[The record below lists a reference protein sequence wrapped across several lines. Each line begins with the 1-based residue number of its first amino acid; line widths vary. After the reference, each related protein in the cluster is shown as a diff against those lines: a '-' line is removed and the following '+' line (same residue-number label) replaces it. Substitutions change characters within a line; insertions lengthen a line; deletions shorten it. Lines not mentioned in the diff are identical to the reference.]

1 MTFSNFVNLYPI
13 SKTLRFELRPI
24 GKTAD
29 NFETNRL
36 LETDKTLADNYK
48 KVKGYIDRYHRAFIE
63 RTLADFH
70 LDGVKEYAELYY
82 TPKCK
87 KKPKETEEAKK
98 ARETIEKEIN
108 KSEESMRK
116 DIAQKLKSS
125 PEYKKLGKEEMIKE
139 LLPSFVNDEEKEI
152 VESFKGFTTYFKGFF
167 TNRENMYSSKAKST
181 AIAYRCIND
190 NLPKFLDNCR
200 TFEKIKVSLSAELGE
215 LNMKFKGL
223 CGCKAEDI
231 FSVDYFSFVL
241 TQSGIDNYNQI
252 IGGYTN
258 SDGKKVKG
266 LNEYINLH
274 NQKTNDKLPQLKTLF
289 KQILSERST
298 VSFLPEKFTEDDEMR
313 SAVNKAYLTGDGET
327 KAFSETIKEIKELFD
342 TFSDFDLNE
351 IYIKNDA
358 AVTNLS
364 QKLTG
369 YWGTV
374 QESWFDEY
382 DSAKLKAKKI
392 TGKYEEDRRKEY
404 KKIKSFSL
412 AEIENRTDCKN
423 KNQSVAEYYC
433 STVADAVQQI
443 YDTYS
448 AAEGLL
454 TNVYQEEK
462 AFAKNDEAI
471 KLVKD
476 FLDSIKALQDI
487 IKPLLGSGKEADK
500 DESFYGK
507 FANLYTDL
515 QGINSLYDMVRNY
528 VTKKPYSTDKIKLN
542 FGNSQLLHGWD
553 RNKEIDCHTIILRK
567 NGMYYLA
574 VMTKKHNK
582 LFEGDSC
589 KGHGYEKMVYK
600 LLADPKKMLPKVFFA
615 KSNIDYYA
623 PSDEIMDIYQ
633 NKKFTKDN
641 NFNLSCCHK
650 MIDFYKEAIAKHPE
664 WNEYGFIFKE
674 TNEYR
679 NIGEFYN
686 DVKMQGYNVSF
697 VNVSESFINEQIEAG
712 NLYLFRIYNKDF
724 SEKSKGKP
732 NLHTLYFKALFDER
746 NLRDLVFQ
754 LNGRAE
760 MFYREPSIKKG
771 DIITHTANEPIKNKN
786 QSLEKKAST
795 FTYDIIKDKRY
806 TVPKFFLHLPIT
818 LNFKA
823 NGVERLNDMV
833 CDELKK
839 SDDNYIIGIDRG
851 ERNLIYICVI
861 NSRGEIVEQKSLN
874 EIVSEYNGTSYSVDY
889 HQKLDECEIEREKA
903 RQNWT
908 TVNSIKELKEGY
920 ISQVVHEICR
930 LVLKYNA
937 IIAMEDL
944 NSGFKNSRIKVEK
957 QVYQRF
963 ENQLISKLRFL
974 ASKDTDIEKEG
985 GILKA
990 YQLTEKKDDSKLQ
1003 SQNGIIFFVP
1013 AWLTSKIDPV
1023 TGFVDLLKPKHT
1035 SVNSTKDFIERF
1047 NFIRYNFDEDFF
1059 EFDFHYDNF
1068 PKGVT
1073 DFKKHWT
1080 VCTYGE
1086 RIEFFR
1092 NKQKNNEPDNRTIQ
1106 LTEEFKSLFKAHGI
1120 DYRSED
1126 LKAEILNQ
1134 EKTEFFKE
1142 FIRLLRLTLQM
1153 RNSQS
1158 KSKIDYLISPVK
1170 SPDGTFYCSNSVDP
1184 SLPQD
1189 ADANGAYNIARKALW
1204 AIENMKTNET
1214 QKPRLSIS
1222 NKEWLEY
1229 TQK

>member
-13 SKTLRFELRPI
+13 SKTLRFELQPI

-98 ARETIEKEIN
+98 ARETIEKEMN

-152 VESFKGFTTYFKGFF
+152 VESFKGFTTYFTGFF

-200 TFEKIKVSLSAELGE
+200 TFEKIKVSLSAELAE

-252 IGGYTN
+252 IGGYIN

-298 VSFLPEKFTEDDEMR
+298 VSFLPKKFAEDDEMR

-342 TFSDFDLNE
+342 AFSDFDLNG

-382 DSAKLKAKKI
+382 DSAKLKSKKL
-392 TGKYEEDRRKEY
+392 TEKYEEDRRKEY

-412 AEIENRTDCKN
+412 AEIESRTDCEN
-423 KNQSVAEYYC
+423 KNQSVAEYYR

-476 FLDSIKALQDI
+476 FLDSIKALQGI

-528 VTKKPYSTDKIKLN
+528 VTKKPYSNDKIKLN
-542 FGNSQLLHGWD
+542 FENSQLLHGWD
-553 RNKEIDCHTIILRK
+553 RNKETDYHTIILRK

-574 VMTKKHNK
+574 IMTKKHNK

-600 LLADPKKMLPKVFFA
+600 LLPGPNKMLPKVFFA

-633 NKKFTKDN
+633 NKKFTKDD

-697 VNVSESFINEQIEAG
+697 VDVSESFINEQIEAG

-806 TVPKFFLHLPIT
+806 TVPKFFLHLSIT

-823 NGVERLNDMV
+823 NGVERLNDTV

-990 YQLTEKKDDSKLQ
+990 YQLTNKDDSKLQ

-1047 NFIRYNFDEDFF
+1047 NFIRYNSDEDFF

-1204 AIENMKTNET
+1204 AIENMKANET

>member
-1 MTFSNFVNLYPI
+1 MTFSNFVNLYSI
-13 SKTLRFELRPI
+13 SKTLRFELRPV

-29 NFETNRL
+29 NFENNRL
-36 LETDKTLADNYK
+36 LETDKALADNYK
-48 KVKGYIDRYHRAFIE
+48 KVKGYIDRYHRDFIE
-63 RTLADFH
+63 RTLADFQ

-82 TPKCK
+82 TPKRNK
-87 KKPKETEEAKK
+87 KETSEEANKVNDVETKIGK
-98 ARETIEKEIN
+98 AEEK
-108 KSEESMRK
+108 MRK
-116 DIAQKLKSS
+116 AIAQKLKSS

-152 VESFKGFTTYFKGFF
+152 VESFKGFTTYFTGFF
-167 TNRENMYSSKAKST
+167 TNRENMYTSEAKST

-200 TFEKIKVSLSAELGE
+200 TFEKIKASLSPDTLAELDMNFE
-215 LNMKFKGL
+215 GL

-231 FSVDYFSFVL
+231 FGVDYFSFVL

-252 IGGYTN
+252 IGGYTT
-258 SDGKKVKG
+258 SDGEKVKG

-274 NQKTNDKLPQLKTLF
+274 NQQTDDKLPQLKTLF

-313 SAVNKAYLTGDGET
+313 SAVNKAYSTGDGET
-327 KAFSETIKEIKELFD
+327 KAFSETIKEIKKLFD
-342 TFSDFDLNE
+342 AFSDFDLNG

-358 AVTNLS
+358 AVTDLS

-374 QESWFDEY
+374 QESLFNEY
-382 DSAKLKAKKI
+382 DSAKLKSKKI
-392 TGKYEEDRRKEY
+392 TENYEENRRKEY

-412 AEIENRTDCKN
+412 AEIDSRTNGENK
-423 KNQSVAEYYC
+423 KQSIAEYYRN
-433 STVADAVQQI
+433 TVADTVQQI
-443 YDTYS
+443 NDTYS

-454 TNVYQEEK
+454 TNVYQEKK

-476 FLDSIKALQDI
+476 FLDSIKALQGI

-500 DESFYGK
+500 DESFYGI
-507 FANLYTDL
+507 FTNLYTDL

-528 VTKKPYSTDKIKLN
+528 VTKKPYSSDKIKLN
-542 FGNSQLLHGWD
+542 FENSKLLDGWD
-553 RNKEIDCHTIILRK
+553 RNKEKDYHTIILRK
-567 NGMYYLA
+567 DDMYYLA

-600 LLADPKKMLPKVFFA
+600 LLPGPNKMLPKVFFA

-623 PSDEIMDIYQ
+623 PSDEIIDIYR
-633 NKKFTKDN
+633 NEKFKKGD

-664 WNEYGFIFKE
+664 WNEYSFIFKE

-697 VNVSESFINEQIEAG
+697 VNVSESFINEQIDSG

-746 NLRDLVFQ
+746 NLRDLVFK
-754 LNGRAE
+754 LNGGAE
-760 MFYREPSIKKG
+760 MFYREPSIKKD
-771 DIITHTANEPIKNKN
+771 DIITHNANNPIKNKN
-786 QSLEKKAST
+786 QNLEKKTST
-795 FTYDIIKDKRY
+795 FAYDIIKDKRY

-823 NGVERLNDMV
+823 NGVARLNDMV

-861 NSRGEIVEQKSLN
+861 NSQGEIVEQKSLN

-889 HQKLDECEIEREKA
+889 HKKLDECETEREKA

-908 TVNSIKELKEGY
+908 TVNNIKELKEGY

-974 ASKDTDIEKEG
+974 ASKDDDIEKEG

-990 YQLTEKKDDSKLQ
+990 YQLTNADGFKFQ

-1023 TGFVDLLKPKHT
+1023 TGFVDLLKPKYT

-1047 NFIRYNFDEDFF
+1047 NFIRYNSDEDYF

-1073 DFKKHWT
+1073 DFKNHWT

-1092 NKQKNNEPDNRTIQ
+1092 NAQKNNEPDNRTIQ
-1106 LTEEFKSLFKAHGI
+1106 LTEEFKSLFEKHGI

-1126 LKAEILNQ
+1126 LKAEILKQ
-1134 EKTEFFKE
+1134 EKPEFFKG
-1142 FIRLLRLTLQM
+1142 FIHLLRLTLQM

-1158 KSKIDYLISPVK
+1158 KSAIDYLISPIK
-1170 SPDGTFYCSNSVDP
+1170 SPNGTFYCSNSADP

-1204 AIENMKTNET
+1204 SIENMKANESKT
-1214 QKPRLSIS
+1214 PRLSIS

-1229 TQK
+1229 TQR